1 MIVNLSNTLPPER
14 PSALH
19 QELDLLD
26 RMVEKPYV
34 LPEDLALARI
44 PDSQGLG
51 GSTDINAPKWA
62 TLKRAVPSNLYC

>member
-26 RMVEKPYV
+26 RMVEKPYI
-34 LPEDLALARI
+34 LPEDLRLARV

-51 GSTDINAPKWA
+51 RSTDTKAPKWA
-62 TLKRAVPSNLYC
+62 T

>member
-1 MIVNLSNTLPPER
+1 MIVNLSNTLTPER

-34 LPEDLALARI
+34 LSEDLAPARI
-44 PDSQGLG
+44 PDFTGPRRLDRHQCAEVGPFCWCEFKL
-51 GSTDINAPKWA
+51 
-62 TLKRAVPSNLYC
+62 